1 MSDMSPAS
9 ILDDFNK
16 EVFLVTTCSHRHK
29 RGMIVTWVT
38 AASLIPGRKRLVLVV
53 SPHHSTTQGLLQS
66 RTFILHR
73 LAREQV
79 PLVPTFGLFSSREVD
94 KFAQLAVHRD
104 DRGLPIIPGTC
115 GWARG
120 NTIAH
125 IDGGDRLVVLVD
137 VDKEEGPANRPPL
150 FVRDLAHALPGAI
163 LRQLEEKYR
172 RDIARDRQLSQHT
185 LTPILPE
192 LHARSAC

>member
-9 ILDDFNK
+9 ILDDVNK
-16 EVFLVTTCSHRHK
+16 EVYLVTTCYHSTK

-38 AASLIPGRKRLVLVV
+38 SASLLPERKRLVLVV
-53 SPHHSTTQGLLQS
+53 SPHHATTQGLLHS

-94 KFAQLAVHRD
+94 KFAQLSVHLD
-104 DRGLPIIPGTC
+104 ERGIPIIPGTC

-120 NTIAH
+120 NMIAY
-125 IDGGDRLVVLVD
+125 IDGGDRLVVLAE
-137 VDKEEGPANRPPL
+137 VDKEEVPANRPPM
-150 FVRDLAHALPGAI
+150 HI
-163 LRQLEEKYR
+163 K
-172 RDIARDRQLSQHT
+172 LSN
-185 LTPILPE
+185 P
-192 LHARSAC
+192 